1 MEFNATFIVS
11 AISFIV
17 FSIIM
22 NAIFYK
28 PLARVVEQRE
38 TFVKKALEEAKQN
51 TAKSEEIIKDKE
63 KKIEKTK
70 QEARKI
76 IVNKSDEIKAQKA
89 ALAADAQQ
97 KALNTIEAAKG
108 ELQNSQEQAQ
118 TVLADEAEKLAIEI
132 SSKLLGKVQ

>member
-17 FSIIM
+17 FTIIM

-38 TFVKKALEEAKQN
+38 TFVKKTLEEAKQN
-51 TAKSEEIIKDKE
+51 TAKSEAIIKDKE

-70 QEARKI
+70 QDARKI
-76 IVNKSDEIKAQKA
+76 IIDKTDEIKTHKA
-89 ALAADAQQ
+89 TLTADAQH
-97 KALNTIEAAKG
+97 KALNTIESAKD
-108 ELQNSQEQAQ
+108 ELQKSQEQVQA
-118 TVLADEAEKLAIEI
+118 VLAGEAEKLAVEI
-132 SSKLLGKVQ
+132 SSKLLGKV